1 MATQLITNVR
11 IVEPGT
17 RICPGQLLI
26 HGGRIAAVGP
36 TIAESPPDTTVVDG
50 HGGLLTPGLIDVHT
64 HGIRKFHYNYDTPP
78 EDFAAAA
85 RVLGQYGTT
94 CVFPT
99 LVPRDEPSFVAKLR
113 RLPAALPRGKG
124 ACMPGIHLEGPFVAL
139 SGAACATMP
148 GDLQLL
154 DDLLAACE
162 NRVAIM
168 SISPD
173 QKNILPVIERLRERG
188 IVPFMTHTRASVEQ
202 TQAAIEAGAVHATH
216 FYDVFPMPEET
227 EPGARPVGAVET
239 ILADRRVSVDFI
251 CDGVHVHP
259 MAIRAA
265 VAAKGPQGV
274 ILITDSNIGAGLPP
288 GEYDTPWGYKVRVR
302 PGDAARHVTK
312 NFLAGSALTM
322 DVGMKNLFRWL
333 DLPPEQVWAMGTL
346 NPARVLGLTNKGRIA
361 VGADADLVLW
371 STDLKPVK
379 TWVDGECIYERE
391 KNGV

>member
-1 MATQLITNVR
+1 MSPQLFQNARLVFPAERISLGSLLVR
-11 IVEPGT
+11 DGK
-17 RICPGQLLI
+17 
-26 HGGRIAAVGP
+26 IAALDPQEMPSG
-36 TIAESPPDTTVVDG
+36 TVIFDCRG
-50 HGGLLTPGLIDVHT
+50 RLLTPGLIDLHT
-64 HGIRKFHYNYDTPP
+64 HGIQKFRYDYDTTR

-94 CVFPT
+94 CIFPT
-99 LVPRDEPSFVAKLR
+99 LVPRDEPNLVANLR
-113 RLPAALPRGKG
+113 RLPAAVPDNERNEG
-124 ACMPGIHLEGPFVAL
+124 AWMPGVHLEGPFVAL
-139 SGAACATMP
+139 GGAACATLP
-148 GDLQLL
+148 GDVQLL
-154 DDLLAACE
+154 DDLLAACDH
-162 NRVAIM
+162 RVAIM

-173 QKNILPVIERLRERG
+173 QKNILPVIERLCERG
-188 IVPFMTHTRASVEQ
+188 IVPFITHTRASVEQ

-216 FYDVFPMPEET
+216 FYDVFPVPEET

-251 CDGVHVHP
+251 GDGVHVHP

-288 GEYDTPWGYKVRVR
+288 GEYDTPWGFKVRVR
-302 PGDAARHVTK
+302 AGDAARHVTE

-333 DLPPEQVWAMGTL
+333 ELPPEQIWAMGTL
-346 NPARVLGLTNKGRIA
+346 NPARVMGLKHKGQLA

-371 STDLKPVK
+371 DDDLLPVA
-379 TWVDGECIYERE
+379 TWVGGRIIYQRE
-391 KNGV
+391 VNE